1 MDKEKKKL
9 GQMLVDEGLIDNTQL
24 QSALAYQ
31 RQWGGRLGSI
41 FLKKGFVSEKD
52 MSALMEK
59 QLGQKCISI
68 ESYGSPSHD
77 VLNMVRLDIAKKYTI
92 FPVKFE
98 KNSLLLAISDPTD
111 LKTLD
116 DLRFLLGVRLKPLLA
131 LESDIQRAIGIYYEG
146 LDVGRAH
153 SVDKEK
159 MAEMITRSMH
169 GDTKHTDS
177 DRKSG
182 QLEPAYEKTGQKA
195 GAPHKERTQKL
206 IIESVIDL
214 LISKGVFTREE
225 LLNQIKF
232 KEKL

>member
-1 MDKEKKKL
+1 
-9 GQMLVDEGLIDNTQL
+9 MLVDEGLIDDTQL

-52 MSALMEK
+52 MSVLLEK

-68 ESYGSPSHD
+68 ESYGNPSHD
-77 VLNMVRLDIAKKYTI
+77 VLDMVRLDIAKKYTI

-131 LESDIQRAIGIYYEG
+131 LESDIQRAIGVYYEG
-146 LDVGRAH
+146 LDVGKAH
-153 SVDKEK
+153 SVNKEK
-159 MAEMITRSMH
+159 MAEMITSSRYA
-169 GDTKHTDS
+169 DTKHKDPDSKTD
-177 DRKSG
+177 
-182 QLEPAYEKTGQKA
+182 QPEPVSEKTQQKP
-195 GAPHKERTQKL
+195 GAQQKERSQKL

-214 LISKGVFTREE
+214 LISKGVFTKEE
-225 LLNQIKF
+225 LLNHIKF

>member
-9 GQMLVDEGLIDNTQL
+9 GQLLVDEGLIDKTQL

-31 RQWGGRLGSI
+31 RQWGGRLGTI
-41 FLKKGFVSEKD
+41 LLKKGFVSEKD
-52 MSALMEK
+52 ISSLLEK

-68 ESYGSPSHD
+68 ESFGNPSYD
-77 VLNMVRLDIAKKYTI
+77 VLEMVRLDIAKKYII

-98 KNSLLLAISDPTD
+98 KNALLLAISDPTD
-111 LKTLD
+111 FKTLD

-146 LDVGRAH
+146 LDAGRIH
-153 SVDKEK
+153 SIDKGK
-159 MAEMITRSMH
+159 MAELITSSMH
-169 GDTKHTDS
+169 RDTVLMGEDKKT
-177 DRKSG
+177 G
-182 QLEPAYEKTGQKA
+182 QPEPPAEKTREKTGA
-195 GAPHKERTQKL
+195 SPKERSQKL
-206 IIESVIDL
+206 VIESIIDL
-214 LISKGVFTREE
+214 LISKGVFTKEE

>member
-1 MDKEKKKL
+1 MDKEKKRL
-9 GQMLVDEGLIDNTQL
+9 GQMLVDEGLIDDTQL

-52 MSALMEK
+52 MSVLLEK

-68 ESYGSPSHD
+68 ESYGNPSHD
-77 VLNMVRLDIAKKYTI
+77 VLDMVRLDIAKKYTI

-131 LESDIQRAIGIYYEG
+131 LESDIQRAIGVYYEG
-146 LDVGRAH
+146 LDVGHAH
-153 SVDKEK
+153 SVNKEK
-159 MAEMITRSMH
+159 MAEMITSSM
-169 GDTKHTDS
+169 HTDS
-177 DRKSG
+177 KHKDPDR
-182 QLEPAYEKTGQKA
+182 KTGQPEPVSEKTQQKT
-195 GAPHKERTQKL
+195 GAQQKERSQKL

-214 LISKGVFTREE
+214 LISKGVFTKEE
-225 LLNQIKF
+225 LLNNIKF